1 MSLKKKILW
10 GLATILIAMQF
21 FQPQPNQSDKIT
33 DLHVEKLYEMPREVK
48 AILTRSC
55 YDCHSDNTTYPWYR
69 RFQPVAWYMAS
80 HIEEGKRELN
90 FSEFGTYSF
99 RKQRN
104 KFRSMSNQ
112 VKNEEM
118 PLSSYLLIHRHANLS
133 SEEKQTLV
141 DWFDKKGE
149 GISNVD

>member
-55 YDCHSDNTTYPWYR
+55 YDCHSDNTTYPLVS
-69 RFQPVAWYMAS
+69 PPSAS
-80 HIEEGKRELN
+80 
-90 FSEFGTYSF
+90 S
-99 RKQRN
+99 
-104 KFRSMSNQ
+104 
-112 VKNEEM
+112 
-118 PLSSYLLIHRHANLS
+118 
-133 SEEKQTLV
+133 LV
-141 DWFDKKGE
+141 YGLAY
-149 GISNVD
+149 